1 MTYLQADGSTRV
13 VADGHDGEAFGSHM
27 FKLKHL
33 HIPKLLVPTGLSDD
47 GRPTAVQL
55 WGRAVPYAQMF
66 DDEAAA
72 VHDAS
77 FLHLAKKVAAAIQAQ
92 PDLRRVDAPMVVRD
106 LRSPSSQEQP

>member
-1 MTYLQADGSTRV
+1 
-13 VADGHDGEAFGSHM
+13 M